1 MISECFN
8 PSCRKKMSYLREGR
22 VVRVVQEK
30 GNKVQIEHFW
40 LCGECNE
47 THDMKVLPNGSVNLT
62 AYPASLAIAPARVM
76 RWQRKME
83 AIA

>member
-8 PSCRKKMSYLREGR
+8 PSCRKKMNYLREGR
-22 VVRVVQEK
+22 VVRAVQEK

-40 LCGECNE
+40 LCGECNQ
-47 THDMKVLPNGSVNLT
+47 THDMKVQPNGTVTLT
-62 AYPASLAIAPARVM
+62 AYSPSLAIAPMRVM
-76 RWQRKME
+76 RRHQRME